1 MHLSISAAAAI
12 TLAAVPAAAEVYI
25 KEQFDRVSLHRHL
38 EDGAVRRGRRDE
50 ADSSS
55 SYFFGGPGP
64 GTLARRLGHVEIYAD
79 YILVATWKNEKIDDA
94 AMTPTMQIPATE
106 SSTVDSRKTVPPTL
120 PLFSVPPPHPGR
132 CPCLLKILSSFL
144 FFPLLQTFCGIAVSF
159 SPTDLT
165 CIFLLS
171 CLDRGLGPVPKTVPP
186 NRRLVCLD
194 HPGYT
199 TTPNY
204 PINKRTTKK
213 KFKPLGKC
221 ADLHEAL
228 DGAVGLEAK
237 GRNGGVDP

>member
-1 MHLSISAAAAI
+1 MVSFLERKTYQARTMHLSISAAAAI

-106 SSTVDSRKTVPPTL
+106 SSTVDSRKTVLPTL

-132 CPCLLKILSSFL
+132 CPLPPENSVFIFIFSAVANFL
-144 FFPLLQTFCGIAVSF
+144 WHC
-159 SPTDLT
+159 
-165 CIFLLS
+165 CIFLP
-171 CLDRGLGPVPKTVPP
+171 D
-186 NRRLVCLD
+186 
-194 HPGYT
+194 
-199 TTPNY
+199 
-204 PINKRTTKK
+204 
-213 KFKPLGKC
+213 
-221 ADLHEAL
+221 
-228 DGAVGLEAK
+228 
-237 GRNGGVDP
+237 